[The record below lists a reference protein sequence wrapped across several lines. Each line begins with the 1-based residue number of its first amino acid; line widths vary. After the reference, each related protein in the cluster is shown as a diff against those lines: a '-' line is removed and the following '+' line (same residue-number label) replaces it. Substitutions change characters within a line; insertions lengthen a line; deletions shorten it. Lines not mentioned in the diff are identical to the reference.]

1 MERVIPAA
9 GDLCFGFRAN
19 AAGPAII
26 GATGAAYF
34 MRSIAHSR
42 QFLLDVERSIL
53 SSGLHTEDVRNQ
65 IFILQFSILIFSVRR
80 RLCRPVLAY
89 LSRAAA
95 FSLALHP

>member
-26 GATGAAYF
+26 GATGAAFF

-65 IFILQFSILIFSVRR
+65 IFILQFSILNLQFK
-80 RLCRPVLAY
+80 CY
-89 LSRAAA
+89 LIGVHSQNYQN
-95 FSLALHP
+95 FP